1 MARDLNPICIHR
13 PLYLER
19 SFSVNHLANS
29 SVLLQRKEPLG
40 VIIFISC
47 GSGFCRTTRMQA
59 HWWFFTEI
67 QFSCCQK
74 SRLKPL
80 YDPKGILPSLSST
93 LMPIQL
99 HPVHSW
105 SRSITESRYSFFDD
119 VFTNNSRSLLVV
131 WIRPCISFFCVM
143 SRNIT

>member
-1 MARDLNPICIHR
+1 MRVQVHW
-13 PLYLER
+13 
-19 SFSVNHLANS
+19 
-29 SVLLQRKEPLG
+29 VL
-40 VIIFISC
+40 
-47 GSGFCRTTRMQA
+47 
-59 HWWFFTEI
+59 TEI

-74 SRLKPL
+74 TRLKPL
-80 YDPKGILPSLSST
+80 YDSYGILPSLSST

-131 WIRPCISFFCVM
+131 WIRLCISFFCAM
-143 SRNIT
+143 SRNITWINLFSSILTLTSIDT